1 MKDEKRTI
9 LIVDDEQLVLD
20 VEALM
25 LQRMGFKILKAN
37 CPEKAYQIYSVEK
50 DNIDLVVL
58 DMLMPGDSGAVAYQK
73 MKKMKSDI
81 KVLISS
87 GSWKDINVKEILSD
101 RQNSFIQK
109 PFKFEELNEKVDSI
123 LSE

>member
-1 MKDEKRTI
+1 MKDGKQTI
-9 LIVDDEQLVLD
+9 LIVDDEQVVLD

-58 DMLMPGDSGAVAYQK
+58 DMLMPGESGAVAYQK

-87 GSWKDINVKEILSD
+87 GSWRDINVKEILND
-101 RQNSFIQK
+101 RQNGFIQK
-109 PFKFEELNEKVDSI
+109 PFKFEELNKKVDSI